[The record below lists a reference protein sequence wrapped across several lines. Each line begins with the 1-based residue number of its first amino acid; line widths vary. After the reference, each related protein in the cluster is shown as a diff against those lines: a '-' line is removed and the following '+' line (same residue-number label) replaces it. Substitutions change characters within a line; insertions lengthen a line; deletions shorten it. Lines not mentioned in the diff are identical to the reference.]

1 MYPHN
6 GRVSSLVW
14 SSLVWPGLVGPGLA
28 WSGVEWPECWC
39 KHHSSDWAS
48 LFIGMKIY
56 QKCIM
61 HLYLLYV
68 NTKIMCLT
76 FDPAQTTM
84 WPHVVATSL
93 GLIMKLR
100 SGTALALALAALSVP
115 RPGQARLACLSIVFA
130 PITVGNKGGTV
141 GRWVG
146 EGILHSNTNQTV
158 PQSILDT
165 RYSPL
170 KCSFIMLL
178 KFNK

>member
-6 GRVSSLVW
+6 GQ
-14 SSLVWPGLVGPGLA
+14 LVWPGLVWPGLLRG
-28 WSGVEWPECWC
+28 SLWP
-39 KHHSSDWAS
+39 SVGANTILASVAS

-84 WPHVVATSL
+84 WPHVATSL
-93 GLIMKLR
+93 GLIMKLSSAPAR
-100 SGTALALALAALSVP
+100 LWLWLWLRLELELCRCQADSLPLSLAGSQSAWEEGQLGKEGGLLSWAPFGVP
-115 RPGQARLACLSIVFA
+115 R
-130 PITVGNKGGTV
+130 
-141 GRWVG
+141 
-146 EGILHSNTNQTV
+146 ILHSNTNQTG
-158 PQSILDT
+158 PPIDT

-170 KCSFIMLL
+170 KRSFIMLL